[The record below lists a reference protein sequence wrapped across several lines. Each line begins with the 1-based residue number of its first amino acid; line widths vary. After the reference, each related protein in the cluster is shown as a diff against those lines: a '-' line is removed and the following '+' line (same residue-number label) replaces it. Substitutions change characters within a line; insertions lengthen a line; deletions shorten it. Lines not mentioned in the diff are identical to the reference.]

1 MYVIFS
7 FFFNDTATTEIYT
20 YSHTLSLH
28 DALPISVRAELNL
41 YDFLLR
47 GEMPQIQLSDGDVI
61 FVGPREST
69 IKVSGLAENANRFE
83 FSGGQMPM
91 SELIALAKPLALAT
105 HARVIRNRSEEHTS
119 ELQSLM
125 RISYAV
131 FCLKKKN

>member
-1 MYVIFS
+1 MDSIVHYIDQAGGIDPDRGS
-7 FFFNDTATTEIYT
+7 FLDIEVKRGST
-20 YSHTLSLH
+20 
-28 DALPISVRAELNL
+28 VRAKLNL

-69 IKVSGLAENANRFE
+69 IKVSGLAENAKRFE

-105 HARVIRNRSEEHTS
+105 HARVIRNTGVIRNVEYYPLSQRSEERRVGKEGGS
-119 ELQSLM
+119 
-125 RISYAV
+125 
-131 FCLKKKN
+131 

>member
-1 MYVIFS
+1 MDSILHYIDQAGGIDPDRGS
-7 FFFNDTATTEIYT
+7 FLDIEVKRGST
-20 YSHTLSLH
+20 
-28 DALPISVRAELNL
+28 VRAKLNL

-69 IKVSGLAENANRFE
+69 IKVSGLAENAKRFE

-91 SELIALAKPLALAT
+91 SELIALAKPLALA
-105 HARVIRNRSEEHTS
+105 RSEEHTS

-131 FCLKKKN
+131 FCLKQQIN

>member
-91 SELIALAKPLALAT
+91 SELIAL
-105 HARVIRNRSEEHTS
+105 RSEEHTS

-131 FCLKKKN
+131 FCLKQKNTTHDNTTQTE